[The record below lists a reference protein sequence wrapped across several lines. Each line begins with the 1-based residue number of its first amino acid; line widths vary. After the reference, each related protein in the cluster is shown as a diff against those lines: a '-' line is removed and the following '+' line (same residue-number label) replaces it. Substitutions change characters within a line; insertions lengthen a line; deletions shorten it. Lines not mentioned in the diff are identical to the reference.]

1 MDHVK
6 FALRLLVA
14 LFFITLLV
22 FWLEAAWDLS
32 HAARALHD
40 RVQVDQW

>member
-14 LFFITLLV
+14 LSFIALAV
-22 FWLEAAWDLS
+22 FGLESRMGFVVRD
-32 HAARALHD
+32 
-40 RVQVDQW
+40 